1 MKAFKK
7 LALVLCVATV
17 AFISCKNS
25 DSSGNIDTTKTLLQ
39 NVWLVDSIA
48 SHYHTSIKDTSGT
61 YLGQPS
67 DYFNFNPN
75 GSLYQQ
81 INNSMDTS
89 VYNIVNSNTVI
100 ITHKDGGQNTA
111 TITTL
116 TSKKLA
122 ATYRQILNTT
132 DYIEV
137 KSYLEH

>member
-7 LALVLCVATV
+7 LALILSLSTV

-25 DSSGNIDTTKTLLQ
+25 DSAGNIDTTKTLLQ

-48 SHYHTSIKDTSGT
+48 THYHTSIKDTSAT

-67 DYFNFNPN
+67 DYFNFSAN
-75 GSLYQQ
+75 GNLYQQ
-81 INNSMDTS
+81 VNNSKDTA

-111 TITTL
+111 TINTL
-116 TSKKLA
+116 TSKKLV
-122 ATYRQILNTT
+122 ATYRQILNAT

>member
-1 MKAFKK
+1 MKSFKK
-7 LALVLCVATV
+7 LALVLSAATV

-25 DSSGNIDTTKTLLQ
+25 DSPANIDTTKTLLL

-48 SHYHTSIKDTSGT
+48 THYHTSIKDTSAT

-67 DYFNFNPN
+67 DYFDFNAN
-75 GSLYQQ
+75 SNLYQQ
-81 INNSMDTS
+81 INNSKDTS

-116 TSKKLA
+116 TSKKLV
-122 ATYRQILNTT
+122 ATSKQILNAT